1 MLTANYGFTDAR
13 FTSHNLGDG
22 TDYTDNR
29 VPFVPRHTF
38 TAAADFSQKV
48 SGERFV
54 RSAGGGMAVNSAG
67 NIVWDEANSF
77 SQPFHATLD
86 AYLAVQLA
94 GNIGLKIWWRN
105 LTDTR
110 YATLSLEEIVRQS
123 DGAIFNNAAQAL
135 NHVLFFEQFSP
146 SARHHPEG
154 KLLRAIDTQF
164 GSLEELKKSMV
175 ATAVSL
181 FGSGWVW
188 LAADNDGVLYV
199 IAKANAGTPLT
210 DGLHPLIA
218 LDVWEHAYYLDYRN
232 MRKDSVT
239 DCFKVIDWAKVEQ
252 RYNAISR

>member
-1 MLTANYGFTDAR
+1 MTLTT
-13 FTSHNLGDG
+13 
-22 TDYTDNR
+22 
-29 VPFVPRHTF
+29 V
-38 TAAADFSQKV
+38 AAALISIV
-48 SGERFV
+48 ELPYAYGALEPYI
-54 RSAGGGMAVNSAG
+54 SAETMHFHHDKHYAG
-67 NIVWDEANSF
+67 YVAKLNELI
-77 SQPFHATLD
+77 
-86 AYLAVQLA
+86 
-94 GNIGLKIWWRN
+94 
-105 LTDTR
+105 TDTR

-146 SARHHPEG
+146 NARHHPEG

-199 IAKANAGTPLT
+199 IAKSNAGTPLT

-239 DCFKVIDWAKVEQ
+239 DCFKVIDWAKIEQ
-252 RYNAISR
+252 RYDAIFK